1 MFIISTTATRPI
13 VIIVMSFYLL
23 INSQLSSNYITHMGV
38 IWDRLVD
45 VASGSELY
53 RVVETLGDDGEPV
66 RTLEPV
72 RRPQQYIDAMYPD
85 PPSTRRVPFGAESL
99 YWRWALED
107 VSDLLLQLLNIK
119 PHLLNRIPC

>member
-1 MFIISTTATRPI
+1 
-13 VIIVMSFYLL
+13 MSE
-23 INSQLSSNYITHMGV
+23 

-72 RRPQQYIDAMYPD
+72 RRPREYIDVDAMYPD
-85 PPSTRRVPFGAESL
+85 PPSTRRVPFGPESPSNPF
-99 YWRWALED
+99 YWR
-107 VSDLLLQLLNIK
+107 
-119 PHLLNRIPC
+119 